1 MFGQSYCFW
10 EFTNTDLKYILIAS
24 CGTNCDMGVERILTP
39 PPQHLQLLLETCV
52 FFRSGLRA
60 CYGVAWKRMVLPKQ
74 LKKMKLTSFEF
85 SLLEIGKGPDELS
98 QRHAPSLSLASVCV
112 AKPNN
117 RLGPMPWQTFPPLE
131 HKHRQA
137 AAL

>member
-1 MFGQSYCFW
+1 MYGMVWCLPTQ
-10 EFTNTDLKYILIAS
+10 L
-24 CGTNCDMGVERILTP
+24 RIT
-39 PPQHLQLLLETCV
+39 
-52 FFRSGLRA
+52 
-60 CYGVAWKRMVLPKQ
+60 VAPSFVKF
-74 LKKMKLTSFEF
+74 KLTSFEF